1 MRLAR
6 AAKALGVNPRT
17 ITLWIERPEL
27 TPFFSPPARLRGLQ
41 RELSDDDLLVA
52 NTIRAMRAGV
62 ANWEAN
68 WAEIAE
74 RLASGERESTLPAE
88 AATVDSGMT
97 ALAQH
102 AQVSIVAAE
111 RDSAVKRVAEL
122 LEQERV
128 LRAEL
133 RDAYRAQADD
143 RERLL
148 REAKAEQR
156 QLEQQLA
163 ATLAELELWRAG
175 RLKPE

>member
-68 WAEIAE
+68 WPAIAE
-74 RLASGERESTLPAE
+74 RLASGELERKLPAE

-97 ALAQH
+97 VLAQH
-102 AQVSIVAAE
+102 EQLTTITAE
-111 RDSAVKRVAEL
+111 RDSAVKRAQEL
-122 LEQERV
+122 E
-128 LRAEL
+128 AEL
-133 RDAYRAQADD
+133 RAARQQIDELHGRLADD

-148 REAKAEQR
+148 RELIDAERRAAAADAALKAFVDAR
-156 QLEQQLA
+156 KG
-163 ATLAELELWRAG
+163 AT
-175 RLKPE
+175 